1 LKYAKA
7 RQSSISTG
15 FGIGNARLASRIQ
28 VNIRYCVS
36 DIIHKR
42 TVLWPAGLQGCF
54 WHIKKYIKFFYFFS
68 IFLEKIA
75 VLVTKEGAAICF
87 QEQLLCRGEVNLPL
101 ELTKREQDIVR
112 RKFGKYCIE
121 VLNGEAL
128 NYLEELDKVWER
140 EVDFSN
146 LNEDV
151 LNQLYSCDGFSDTDY
166 FQIMGMEVPVEDPDI
181 SDALRRLPEKK
192 RMIILMAYF
201 LDMTEKEIAE
211 CLDLVQSTVHYHKA
225 DSLRLLKEILE

>member
-1 LKYAKA
+1 M
-7 RQSSISTG
+7 
-15 FGIGNARLASRIQ
+15 
-28 VNIRYCVS
+28 
-36 DIIHKR
+36 
-42 TVLWPAGLQGCF
+42 
-54 WHIKKYIKFFYFFS
+54 
-68 IFLEKIA
+68 
-75 VLVTKEGAAICF
+75 
-87 QEQLLCRGEVNLPL
+87 

-151 LNQLYSCDGFSDTDY
+151 LNQLYSCEEFSDTDY
-166 FQIMGMEVPVEDPDI
+166 FQIMGMEVPVENPDI

-225 DSLRLLKEILE
+225 DSLRLLKKILE

>member
-1 LKYAKA
+1 M
-7 RQSSISTG
+7 
-15 FGIGNARLASRIQ
+15 
-28 VNIRYCVS
+28 
-36 DIIHKR
+36 
-42 TVLWPAGLQGCF
+42 
-54 WHIKKYIKFFYFFS
+54 
-68 IFLEKIA
+68 
-75 VLVTKEGAAICF
+75 
-87 QEQLLCRGEVNLPL
+87 

-151 LNQLYSCDGFSDTDY
+151 LNQLYSCDEFSDTDY
-166 FQIMGMEVPVEDPDI
+166 FPIMGMEVPVEDPDI

-225 DSLRLLKEILE
+225 DSLRLLKKILE

>member
-1 LKYAKA
+1 MPHTGKKA
-7 RQSSISTG
+7 
-15 FGIGNARLASRIQ
+15 FECGIKI
-28 VNIRYCVS
+28 NIRYCVLN
-36 DIIHKR
+36 IIHER
-42 TVLWPAGLQGCF
+42 TVLWPEGLQGCF
-54 WHIKKYIKFFYFFS
+54 WHIKKYLNFLYFYS
-68 IFLEKIA
+68 IFPEKIA

-87 QEQLLCRGEVNLPL
+87 REQLSCRGEVNLPL

-146 LNEDV
+146 LKEDV
-151 LNQLYSCDGFSDTDY
+151 LNQLYSCYEFSDTDY

-211 CLDLVQSTVHYHKA
+211 CLNLVQSTVHYHKA
-225 DSLRLLKEILE
+225 DSLRLLKKILE